1 MRLKLKQGELATLE
15 KLENLGF
22 DSVVIEKQES
32 LQGEKVYRIDIMPLD
47 SYQKFIESKNMS
59 NDISVEKR

>member
-22 DSVVIEKQES
+22 DSVVVEKQES

>member
-22 DSVVIEKQES
+22 DSVVVEKQES

-47 SYQKFIESKNMS
+47 SYQKFIESKDMS

>member
-22 DSVVIEKQES
+22 DSVVVEKQES

-47 SYQKFIESKNMS
+47 SYQNFIESKNM
-59 NDISVEKR
+59 RFA

>member
-1 MRLKLKQGELATLE
+1 MRLKLKQGKLATLE

-22 DSVVIEKQES
+22 DSVVVEKQES

-47 SYQKFIESKNMS
+47 SYQKFIESKDVS

>member
-22 DSVVIEKQES
+22 DSVVVEKQES
-32 LQGEKVYRIDIMPLD
+32 LRGEKVYRIDIMPLD
-47 SYQKFIESKNMS
+47 SYQHFIESKNVS

>member
-22 DSVVIEKQES
+22 DSVVVEKQES

-47 SYQKFIESKNMS
+47 SYQKFIKSKINQT
-59 NDISVEKR
+59 

>member
-47 SYQKFIESKNMS
+47 SYQKFIESKDVS